1 MSPGSQLI
9 LVYYEVG
16 NRDRVKKVLDEFE
29 TVLPDMFCIRCDY
42 DMFCQSV
49 MTMVLIE
56 DGVLM

>member
-9 LVYYEVG
+9 FVYCQVG
-16 NRDRVKKVLDEFE
+16 NRYRIKKVLDDFE

-42 DMFCQSV
+42 DMFRQSV
-49 MTMVLIE
+49 MMMVLI